1 MGLDPLEDIIGD
13 YLSHESLLG
22 ISRSIGAVQTCL
34 VYPNTYELGIA
45 NLGFNRIWQLLSCLP
60 EISIERTF
68 LLRPPRRAVPKSWET
83 KRPFGAFQILAFS
96 VSSEEDYPA
105 VIEFL
110 ITSGIPTRAGKRSPK
125 DPIIIAGGLAP
136 TLNPLPLSLHMDAL
150 FLGDGELLIPEIG
163 RIISLIESGWDR
175 SAVLE
180 SLSKISGVWVPELSP
195 LNTSV
200 ATWKLSASKLGPA
213 RSMALSLDGHF
224 GKMFLIEV
232 GRGCGRLCNYCA
244 TCYSVPNRT
253 WQVDTIVD
261 TIEEWIPPPGPVG
274 LVGAAL
280 SDYPD
285 LETLI
290 DTLVTKGYG
299 LGLSSFRADILD
311 LDLLRLLRRGQ
322 VETITIAPEAG
333 SEHLRATIGKPI
345 TDQRILETTR
355 WVAEVGFPRL
365 RCYFMTGLPGET
377 EEDIEAIIT
386 LCRRMNSII
395 RAKTSSTR
403 LDIRITP
410 FVPKAGT
417 PFQWAPFALETIL
430 RRTHRHIQSSLE
442 GQSGITLR
450 ITPPSE
456 SWREALFSRGDQ
468 LVGMA
473 IEEAIRTDKS
483 LRQTAMQIGVDLK
496 TITRSLPI
504 DQSLPWDGIRR
515 HTSPDYLARV
525 WQNYQH
531 HQ

>member
-1 MGLDPLEDIIGD
+1 MGLDPIEDITGD

-22 ISRSIGAVQTCL
+22 ISGNVGAVQTCL

-45 NLGFNRIWQLLSCLP
+45 NLGFNRIWQLLSYLP
-60 EISIERTF
+60 DISIERTF
-68 LLRPPRRAVPKSWET
+68 LLRPPQRAVPKSWEM

-110 ITSGIPTRAGKRSPK
+110 VASGIPTRAANRSHK
-125 DPIIIAGGLAP
+125 DPIIIVGGLAP

-163 RIISLIESGWDR
+163 RIISRIESGWDR

-180 SLSKISGVWVPELSP
+180 SFSTISGVWVPELSQ
-195 LNTSV
+195 LSTSV
-200 ATWKLSASKLGPA
+200 ATWKLSTSELGPA
-213 RSMALSLDGHF
+213 RSMALTLDGHF
-224 GKMFLIEV
+224 GKMFLVEV
-232 GRGCGRLCNYCA
+232 GRGCDRLCNYCA

-253 WQVDTIVD
+253 WEVDTIVD
-261 TIEEWIPPPGPVG
+261 TIEEWILPPGPVG

-285 LETLI
+285 LGQLVE
-290 DTLVTKGYG
+290 TLVTKGYG

-311 LDLLRLLRRGQ
+311 LDLLRNLRRGQ

-333 SEHLRATIGKPI
+333 SEHLRAAIGKPI
-345 TDQRILETTR
+345 TNQRIFETTR

-377 EEDIEAIIT
+377 EDDIEAIIA
-386 LCRRMNSII
+386 LCRRMHTII
-395 RAKTSSTR
+395 RSKTSSTR
-403 LDIRITP
+403 LDIRISP

-417 PFQWAPFALETIL
+417 PFQWAPFALETVL
-430 RRTHRHIQSSLE
+430 RRTHRRIQSALE
-442 GQSGITLR
+442 GQTGITLR
-450 ITPPSE
+450 TTPPSE
-456 SWREALFSRGDQ
+456 AWREALFSRGDQ

-473 IEEAIRTDKS
+473 IEEAIRTEKS
-483 LRQTAMQIGVDLK
+483 LRQTAMQIGIDLK
-496 TITRSLPI
+496 TITNSLPVS
-504 DQSLPWDGIRR
+504 QPLPWDGIRR
-515 HTSPDYLARV
+515 HASPAYLARI
-525 WQNYQH
+525 WEKSQQR
-531 HQ
+531 